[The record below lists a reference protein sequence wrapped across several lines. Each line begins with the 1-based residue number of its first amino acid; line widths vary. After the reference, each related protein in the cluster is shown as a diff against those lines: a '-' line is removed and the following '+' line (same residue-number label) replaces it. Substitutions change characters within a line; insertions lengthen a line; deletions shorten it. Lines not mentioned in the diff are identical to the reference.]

1 MGFPQLFVALPW
13 FTVDGYSFKQSVSW
27 QPGVLGIS
35 SSTPGTS
42 ELPILWNSEIIKYQ
56 PLYTRID
63 TLSWWLVPLLFPFN
77 LSLGN
82 AVPFMFIPCHENP
95 KKIAYITVSPINQGI
110 IIPFYGYIMLYIYI
124 LYTIQILVHIR
135 LYHDQLWS
143 VNLIF
148 NHWPTHCSNNGIQC
162 AITAITGYGPKL
174 CYHAFLTEKSDSCDL
189 FSGASSPVA
198 FSDTP
203 FFLRQTQDTMLLVV
217 LYIIIYI
224 IVYITVH
231 TYIYIYM
238 NNYI

>member
-1 MGFPQLFVALPW
+1 MVYRWRLLVQTIRILTAGRPRDFIFNPW
-13 FTVDGYSFKQSVSW
+13 HIGAADTLKFWNHQIPAIVYQNWYTIMMACSFT
-27 QPGVLGIS
+27 
-35 SSTPGTS
+35 
-42 ELPILWNSEIIKYQ
+42 LPIQPFPRECSAIYVHPMPWKSEKNCLYHSKPYQ
-56 PLYTRID
+56 SGD
-63 TLSWWLVPLLFPFN
+63 NHPLLW
-77 LSLGN
+77 
-82 AVPFMFIPCHENP
+82 
-95 KKIAYITVSPINQGI
+95 
-110 IIPFYGYIMLYIYI
+110 LYYAIYI

-231 TYIYIYM
+231 TYIYM